1 MQLDEIIC
9 WIDGAFGVT
18 PPLSGEGDAEVLKRV
33 FAGKNYQR
41 YLQDQVNRQIIK
53 DYLANAVLL
62 GVISE
67 GGLAAFAL
75 QLSSEE
81 GRAALALHML
91 MSSVDEAV
99 DLPLLSGEVEVLKPL
114 KLQSGDHI
122 DLGKCQQF
130 CYHGRN
136 LGIIH
141 AH

>member
-1 MQLDEIIC
+1 MRLDEIVC

-18 PPLSGEGDAEVLKRV
+18 PPLSGEGDVDVLKRV
-33 FAGKNYQR
+33 FAGKSYQR

-62 GVISE
+62 GIISE

-99 DLPLLSGEVEVLKPL
+99 DLPLLTWGSRGFEAP
-114 KLQSGDHI
+114 
-122 DLGKCQQF
+122 
-130 CYHGRN
+130 
-136 LGIIH
+136 
-141 AH
+141 

>member
-1 MQLDEIIC
+1 MQLDEIIG

-18 PPLSGEGDAEVLKRV
+18 PALPGDGDVEILKQV
-33 FAGKNYQR
+33 FTGKSYQR

-67 GGLAAFAL
+67 GGLAAFTL

-114 KLQSGDHI
+114 KLRPSDHPHI
-122 DLGKCQQF
+122 KLVPS
-130 CYHGRN
+130 
-136 LGIIH
+136 
-141 AH
+141 